1 MKHFL
6 PILFSTLIFGF
17 SFFAGSQVS
26 AEDAVP
32 PPTVPCNKVRPDGW
46 PPPQLNWTNS
56 EFHSLRPYQASPCNA
71 AVSDTAIFCGDTLTF
86 NDNIDE
92 TFDPP
97 YPYPPY
103 AGCTEISP
111 GNVRCNYS
119 DDRNANVNIDL
130 SGAELPIM
138 GNTED
143 VINSQNRDSETLND
157 AAKVNGYV
165 SWYLNG
171 TVNRAEYSPL
181 DVRPDC
187 IGETTQIAGVC
198 LNTLPVLDTCL
209 SPNPLPLL
217 PDIPNP
223 LLTADG
229 TVSCGGLKSCCV
241 TKNRLA
247 EKVDILDHDKLIN
260 YSGPLNKLLPEEVQQ
275 QQRAQTVKDAVSSL
289 PPPTGTNAEI
299 RHDQIV
305 GCTYGIDIPLFGQ
318 LFAIP
323 GPCYNPGL
331 IGKILDK
338 TLIKSRRLSDFTS
351 RPPIRSDFPDYIDYE
366 HRLAEW
372 RGKDCI
378 EVKVPHWVPII
389 GGKGIIWCFEN
400 LLIPN
405 YVAQLYPNIPL
416 SSTEDSV
423 GKAEGGAT
431 VGTVPPDVT
440 ISNFE
445 ATSSAATLYFSHMEE
460 AKDLAELLQK
470 TYVPK
475 GVNPSAP
482 GDSVPVQIS
491 NSCKIVEVR
500 SGVGD
505 SLFAGDIDVKIKYH
519 ADFSCDFQV
528 PYCSASNV
536 RDCIYGCIPDMT
548 EGICK
553 THIYCSPDNLT
564 LCASSPYYGCSP
576 NETGG
581 TCRTYSYEP
590 FCSEDNNNTLCD
602 YGCTPAP
609 YGGYCNPPPPP
620 PVQYCTKSIPIAVN
634 ITTKTP
640 LVDNIWTRL
649 VSGTSSIF
657 RRMSP
662 KLGTGTGLGEVK
674 DIPAST
680 KVTYKG
686 TLNGESVESIGQLN
700 FPHIGGISEYFL
712 KGIQTMLR
720 PKGFGEPI
728 SFGTPAPSIPP
739 GTNNC
744 VVNIPDSN
752 VPSKY
757 LGSFKSNFIDL
768 ANRWATGCTG
778 ADNNMADE
786 CYNWVVSTAIGSGV
800 NPAFALT
807 IWLNESGASNYCAG
821 GPTTQDF
828 GINLPALYKNIGE
841 QLRVFSNMAKMKLCD
856 GMPGFVEPMHGWM
869 SRFQSNT
876 GVCNPNDPVATKYY
890 TDVMATTWSWV
901 SGCPRNG
908 KFGITWPTDM
918 ICP

>member
-6 PILFSTLIFGF
+6 PIVFSIIIICF

-26 AEDAVP
+26 AENAVP
-32 PPTVPCNKVRPDGW
+32 RPTVPCNEVRPDGW
-46 PPPQLNWTNS
+46 PPPQLVWTNS
-56 EFHSLRPYQASPCNA
+56 EFHSLRPYQTSPCNA
-71 AVSDTAIFCGDTLTF
+71 AMSDAALFCGDTLTF

-130 SGAELPIM
+130 SGADLPIM

-181 DVRPDC
+181 DVRADC
-187 IGETTQIAGVC
+187 IGDSHVAGICSNTLLNLGGVC
-198 LNTLPVLDTCL
+198 LNPDTLIPWPEVAKPDGKSSCL
-209 SPNPLPLL
+209 
-217 PDIPNP
+217 
-223 LLTADG
+223 G
-229 TVSCGGLKSCCV
+229 KKVCCIAV
-241 TKNRLA
+241 KDFL
-247 EKVDILDHDKLIN
+247 EKTDILDRDKLVN
-260 YSGPLNKLLPEEVQQ
+260 YSGPLNKLLPQEVGQQ
-275 QQRAQTVKDAVSSL
+275 ERYKTVQ
-289 PPPTGTNAEI
+289 NAKLTQ
-299 RHDQIV
+299 HDQIV
-305 GCTYGIDIPLFGQ
+305 GCTYGIPLLGLQ
-318 LFAIP
+318 LLKIP
-323 GPCYNPGL
+323 GPCYYPGL
-331 IGKILDK
+331 VGHVADILK
-338 TLIKSRRLSDFTS
+338 ETRRLSDFKNS
-351 RPPIRSDFPDYIDYE
+351 QPPIRADYPDYIDYQHE
-366 HRLAEW
+366 VARW
-372 RGKDCI
+372 RGEWCI
-378 EVKVPHWVPII
+378 KAKVPHWLPII
-389 GGKGIIWCFEN
+389 GGKGIIFCFDN
-400 LLIPN
+400 PFNPN
-405 YVAQLYPNIPL
+405 YKAQLYPNIPL
-416 SSTEDSV
+416 SSNEDSV

-431 VGTVPPDVT
+431 VGPAPSDTT
-440 ISNFE
+440 ISGVSV
-445 ATSSAATLYFSHMEE
+445 TSTAATLYFSHLEE
-460 AKDLAELLQK
+460 AVGLAGLLQK
-470 TYVPK
+470 TYLSR
-475 GVNPSAP
+475 GANPSAP
-482 GDSVPVQIS
+482 GNSVPVQVD

-500 SGVGD
+500 SGAGD

-553 THIYCSPDNLT
+553 THIYCSQDNLT
-564 LCASSPYYGCSP
+564 LCAVYPYYGCSP
-576 NETGG
+576 NENGG

-620 PVQYCTKSIPIAVN
+620 DVQYCTKSIPIAVN

-640 LVDNIWTRL
+640 LIDNIWTRL
-649 VSGTSSIF
+649 VSGSSSIF

-662 KLGTGTGLGEVK
+662 KLGEGTGLGEVK

-686 TLNGESVESIGQLN
+686 SLNGESVESTGQLN

-720 PKGFGEPI
+720 PKGFGEQVSIGTPGPYPTPGGSPGPGNCSLGTGPCSVENLLPFFGNSVDIATKASKICNKESGSNPMAKNDGCLTGVSCDYSIGLFQVNLLAHCPGAFSSYSCSAPI
-728 SFGTPAPSIPP
+728 SCTIGNQNTLQSCETRLLDPTGNINEAVRISNN
-739 GTNNC
+739 GTN
-744 VVNIPDSN
+744 
-752 VPSKY
+752 
-757 LGSFKSNFIDL
+757 
-768 ANRWATGCTG
+768 WAPWSAAAVC
-778 ADNNMADE
+778 
-786 CYNWVVSTAIGSGV
+786 
-800 NPAFALT
+800 
-807 IWLNESGASNYCAG
+807 
-821 GPTTQDF
+821 
-828 GINLPALYKNIGE
+828 GI
-841 QLRVFSNMAKMKLCD
+841 Q
-856 GMPGFVEPMHGWM
+856 
-869 SRFQSNT
+869 
-876 GVCNPNDPVATKYY
+876 
-890 TDVMATTWSWV
+890 
-901 SGCPRNG
+901 
-908 KFGITWPTDM
+908 
-918 ICP
+918 

>member
-1 MKHFL
+1 
-6 PILFSTLIFGF
+6 
-17 SFFAGSQVS
+17 
-26 AEDAVP
+26 
-32 PPTVPCNKVRPDGW
+32 
-46 PPPQLNWTNS
+46 
-56 EFHSLRPYQASPCNA
+56 
-71 AVSDTAIFCGDTLTF
+71 
-86 NDNIDE
+86 
-92 TFDPP
+92 
-97 YPYPPY
+97 
-103 AGCTEISP
+103 
-111 GNVRCNYS
+111 
-119 DDRNANVNIDL
+119 
-130 SGAELPIM
+130 M

-171 TVNRAEYSPL
+171 TVNRAEYPPL

-229 TVSCGGLKSCCV
+229 TISCGGLKSCCV
-241 TKNRLA
+241 TDNRFA
-247 EKVDILDHDKLIN
+247 EKTDILDRDKLIN
-260 YSGPLNKLLPEEVQQ
+260 YSGPLNKLLPQEVGQQ
-275 QQRAQTVKDAVSSL
+275 ERYKTVQ
-289 PPPTGTNAEI
+289 NAKVTQ
-299 RHDQIV
+299 HDQIV
-305 GCTYGIDIPLFGQ
+305 GCTYGIPLLGLQ
-318 LFAIP
+318 LLKIP
-323 GPCYNPGL
+323 GPCYYPGL
-331 IGKILDK
+331 VGHIADILK
-338 TLIKSRRLSDFTS
+338 ETRRLSDFKNS
-351 RPPIRSDFPDYIDYE
+351 QPPIRADYPDYIDYQHE
-366 HRLAEW
+366 VARW
-372 RGKDCI
+372 RGEGCI
-378 EVKVPHWVPII
+378 EAKVPHWLPII
-389 GGKGIIWCFEN
+389 GGKRIIFCFDN
-400 LLIPN
+400 PLNPN
-405 YVAQLYPNIPL
+405 YKAKLYSNIPL
-416 SSTEDSV
+416 SSNEDSV

-431 VGTVPPDVT
+431 VGPAPSDTT
-440 ISNFE
+440 ISDVSV
-445 ATSSAATLYFSHMEE
+445 TSTAANLYFSHMEE
-460 AKDLAELLQK
+460 VVGLAGLLQK
-470 TYVPK
+470 TYLSR
-475 GVNPSAP
+475 GANPSAP
-482 GDSVPVQIS
+482 GNSVPVQVS

-500 SGVGD
+500 SGAGD
-505 SLFAGDIDVKIKYH
+505 NLFAGDIDVKIKYH

-548 EGICK
+548 EGTCK
-553 THIYCSPDNLT
+553 THIYCSQDKLA
-564 LCASSPYYGCSP
+564 LCATYPYYGCSP

-640 LVDNIWTRL
+640 LVDNIWARL

-680 KVTYKG
+680 NVTYKG
-686 TLNGESVESIGQLN
+686 SLNGESIESTGQLN

-712 KGIQTMLR
+712 RGIQTMLR

-752 VPSKY
+752 VPSRY

-768 ANRWATGCTG
+768 TNRWATGCTG

-828 GINLPALYKNIGE
+828 GINLPALYKNIGG